1 MLTNNLIARYYEW
14 LRDKTVFKEGKDI
27 VEITTPYLNAHND
40 YIQIY
45 LKKDGENYILS
56 DEGETIAELEMY
68 GCSLETGKRGK
79 ILNSVLQGFGVS
91 QKNGAIQTT
100 ASVEDFPLKKH
111 CLLQALL
118 SVSDMFFLSDPY
130 IKSIFY
136 EDVRDWLD
144 AYDIRFSKDIIF
156 KGLSGFDRKFDFV
169 IPKSKKAS
177 ERLVKTINN
186 PTKNAVDLFIMD
198 WLDTKDGRSEEASAF
213 VIVNDTQKPVEQP
226 IQQALENYGI
236 RCCPWSKR
244 ESVREKL
251 CA

>member
-1 MLTNNLIARYYEW
+1 MLTNDLIAGYYKW
-14 LRDKTVFKEGKDI
+14 LRDKTVLKEGKDI

-45 LKKDGENYILS
+45 LKKDGENYVLS

-79 ILNSVLQGFGVS
+79 ILNSVLQGFGVF
-91 QKNGAIQTT
+91 QKDGAIQTT
-100 ASVEDFPLKKH
+100 ASVEDFPLK
-111 CLLQALL
+111 
-118 SVSDMFFLSDPY
+118 
-130 IKSIFY
+130 IFY

-144 AYDIRFSKDIIF
+144 TYDIRFSKDIIF

-177 ERLVKTINN
+177 ERFVKTINN
-186 PTKNAVDLFIMD
+186 PTKDAVDLFIMD
-198 WLDTKDGRSEEASAF
+198 WLDTKDGRSEGASAF
-213 VIVNDTQKPVEQP
+213 VIINDTEKPVKQP
-226 IQQALENYGI
+226 VRQALENYGI
-236 RCCPWSKR
+236 YCCPWSKR